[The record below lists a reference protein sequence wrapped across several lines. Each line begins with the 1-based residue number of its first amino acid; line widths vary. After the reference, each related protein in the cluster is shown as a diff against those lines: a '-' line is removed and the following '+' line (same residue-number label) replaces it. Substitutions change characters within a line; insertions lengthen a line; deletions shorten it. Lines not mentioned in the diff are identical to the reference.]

1 MADPHRL
8 KHSARL
14 AKQRGGF
21 WTLDTGADDR
31 YGPAD
36 RLPWPGDAW
45 SESHTGLGRLVLEVM
60 LVDARGR
67 VEQPIVAP
75 EQRVQMSFID
85 MSKSRVIWCRP
96 HGCGPRSSGKRG
108 GVSKGKCSL
117 LAWRNWA
124 RGAEALILPR
134 NLR

>member
-45 SESHTGLGRLVLEVM
+45 SESHTGLGRLVLN
-60 LVDARGR
+60 
-67 VEQPIVAP
+67 
-75 EQRVQMSFID
+75 
-85 MSKSRVIWCRP
+85 SRWWMRAGEWSNQLLRRIS
-96 HGCGPRSSGKRG
+96 GSSL
-108 GVSKGKCSL
+108 SL
-117 LAWRNWA
+117 ST
-124 RGAEALILPR
+124 
-134 NLR
+134 